1 MSTQDPDISWIL
13 NAEQYA
19 LVKAEIVKN
28 APQVFAMCE
37 FERDE
42 DGELAAGQVFAWGLK
57 FADHSEVVHATR
69 GYFGTFG
76 SLNDTLD
83 LLFSGPEEV
92 RLAWLGATTPRS

>member
-1 MSTQDPDISWIL
+1 MSAQDPDIGWTL

-19 LVKAEIVKN
+19 LVKAEITKN

-57 FADHSEVVHATR
+57 FADHSEVVSSTR
-69 GYFGTFG
+69 GFYGTFG

-92 RLAWLGATTPRS
+92 RLAWPGAPTPHS